1 MADIR
6 PFRAWRFADRAG
18 RMEEL
23 TCPPYD
29 IISEQQRQ
37 AYLARNPHNIIRLEL
52 PRDGAD
58 PYAVAGETLRRW
70 KQEGILQQDEQAA
83 FYIYDITFTV
93 EGQTRTVGGLIAQ
106 THLEEFSKGIVLPH
120 EFTLSKAK
128 EDRFQLMKAT
138 HSNFSHIYALYR
150 DDSGEVEQQLAQQRQ
165 QAPLVDMTDEAGL
178 THRLWAITDPTVDE
192 AIRRQFADTKLYI
205 ADGHHRYETALRYRD
220 YCREQGTPVGAGVD
234 YVMMMLVEMSH
245 PGLVVFPTHR
255 LIRDLADF
263 DPAAMLDAC
272 TAYFDVQRGVALG
285 DVKARLDKAY
295 AAGQKAFGFY
305 AGGDSAALLTLKD
318 AAVMD
323 GVLPDQSPVSRQLD
337 VNVLHTLILE
347 RLMGIDKENMANQ
360 KNLTYTR
367 DMDEAIAGVR
377 EGAFQACFVM
387 NPTRV
392 EEIRD
397 VAAAGEK
404 MPQKSTYFY
413 PKLITG
419 LTLNSLD

>member
-128 EDRFQLMKAT
+128 ED
-138 HSNFSHIYALYR
+138 
-150 DDSGEVEQQLAQQRQ
+150 
-165 QAPLVDMTDEAGL
+165 
-178 THRLWAITDPTVDE
+178 
-192 AIRRQFADTKLYI
+192 
-205 ADGHHRYETALRYRD
+205 
-220 YCREQGTPVGAGVD
+220 
-234 YVMMMLVEMSH
+234 
-245 PGLVVFPTHR
+245 
-255 LIRDLADF
+255 
-263 DPAAMLDAC
+263 
-272 TAYFDVQRGVALG
+272 
-285 DVKARLDKAY
+285 
-295 AAGQKAFGFY
+295 
-305 AGGDSAALLTLKD
+305 
-318 AAVMD
+318 
-323 GVLPDQSPVSRQLD
+323 
-337 VNVLHTLILE
+337 
-347 RLMGIDKENMANQ
+347 
-360 KNLTYTR
+360 
-367 DMDEAIAGVR
+367 
-377 EGAFQACFVM
+377 
-387 NPTRV
+387 
-392 EEIRD
+392 
-397 VAAAGEK
+397 
-404 MPQKSTYFY
+404 
-413 PKLITG
+413 
-419 LTLNSLD
+419 

>member
-6 PFRAWRFADRAG
+6 PFRAWRFTAKAG
-18 RMEEL
+18 ETEEL

-29 IISEQQRQ
+29 IISEEQRQ

-58 PYAVAGETLRRW
+58 PYAAAGETLRQW
-70 KQEGILQQDEQAA
+70 KAEGILRQDDTAA

-93 EGQTRTVGGLIAQ
+93 EGVTRTVGGLMAQ
-106 THLEEFSKGIVLPH
+106 THLEEFEKGIVLPH

-128 EDRFQLMKAT
+128 EDRLNLMKAT

-150 DDSGEVEQQLAQQRQ
+150 DDSGRVEELLAAQRSQ
-165 QAPLVDMTDEAGL
+165 TPLVEMTDEAGL
-178 THRLWAITDPTVDE
+178 IHRLWAVTDE
-192 AIRRQFADTKLYI
+192 AVTAAIQEQLADTKLYI
-205 ADGHHRYETALRYRD
+205 ADGHHRYETALNYRN
-220 YCREQGTPVGAGVD
+220 YCCQQGTPVGTGAD
-234 YVMMMLVEMSH
+234 YIMMMLVEMSH

-255 LIRDLADF
+255 LLRDLES
-263 DPAAMLDAC
+263 LDADALL
-272 TAYFDVQRGVALG
+272 TACEEYFTVERDVPTAA
-285 DVKARLDKAY
+285 VKERLDAAY
-295 AAGQKAFGFY
+295 AAGQTAFGFY
-305 AGGDSAALLTLKD
+305 AGGETAALLILRD

-323 GVLPDQSPVSRQLD
+323 DLLPELSEVSRRLD
-337 VNVLHTLILE
+337 VTVLHSLILE
-347 RLMGIDKENMANQ
+347 RLLGIDKENMANQ
-360 KNLTYTR
+360 VNLTYTR
-367 DMDEAIAGVR
+367 DAGEAVEGVKAGR
-377 EGAFQACFVM
+377 FQAAFLM

-419 LTLNSLD
+419 LTVNSLD

>member
-6 PFRAWRFADRAG
+6 PFSAWRFTEKAG
-18 RMEEL
+18 KIEEL

-29 IISEQQRQ
+29 IISEEQRQ
-37 AYLARNPHNIIRLEL
+37 GYLACNPHNIIRLEL
-52 PRDGAD
+52 PKDGAD
-58 PYAVAGETLRRW
+58 PYAAAGEILRQW
-70 KQEGILQQDEQAA
+70 KADGILKQDDKAA

-93 EGQTRTVGGLIAQ
+93 DGITRTVGGLMAQ
-106 THLEEFSKGIVLPH
+106 THLEEFEKGIVLPH

-128 EDRFQLMKAT
+128 EDRFNLMKAT

-150 DDSGEVEQQLAQQRQ
+150 DDSGRVEEVLATERQ
-165 QAPLVDMTDEAGL
+165 QTPLVEMTDEAGL
-178 THRLWAITDPTVDE
+178 IHRLWAITDEAAID
-192 AIRRQFADTKLYI
+192 AIRGQFTDTKFYI
-205 ADGHHRYETALRYRD
+205 ADGHHRYETALNYRN
-220 YCREQGTPVGAGVD
+220 YCYEQGTEVGTGAD
-234 YVMMMLVEMSH
+234 YIMMMLVEMSH

-255 LIRDLADF
+255 LVRDAENFNASALLAACEEYFAVETDVPV
-263 DPAAMLDAC
+263 DAIKERLD
-272 TAYFDVQRGVALG
+272 TAYAN
-285 DVKARLDKAY
+285 
-295 AAGQKAFGFY
+295 GQTAFGFY
-305 AGGDSAALLTLKD
+305 AGGESAALLTLRD

-323 GVLPDQSPVSRQLD
+323 GLLPDLSEVSRRLD
-337 VNVLHTLILE
+337 VTVLHSLILE
-347 RLMGIDKENMANQ
+347 RLLGIDKENMANQ

-367 DMDEAIAGVR
+367 DAEEAVNGVKADR
-377 EGAFQACFVM
+377 FQAAFLM

-419 LTLNSLD
+419 LTVNSLD